1 MGAGPRPV
9 GALGRML
16 LAPPLHRV
24 GFAHL
29 GFPGRDSP
37 SARRLER
44 IPEAVVCGFEWGIEA
59 RDPREVEHRLETV
72 APDLRGFA
80 FEGVAMAYTI
90 RDALPLGGRD
100 RTREFMLGPALPHTF
115 LTYIGIGFAMSRLPR
130 PLWRN
135 ILPDLEGNPYHPTM
149 SWLAV
154 DGYGFDLAYFDAP
167 RWIDG
172 QRTPRPYPWE
182 GAPEYFP
189 RAFDQGLGRALWF
202 VHGARHD
209 GVAAAV
215 GRFPRQRRPDLWSG
229 VGLAAVFAG
238 GASPA
243 QIRALLDLAGEDAPH
258 VFQGAVF
265 AAKARVFSGHVPEH
279 TEVGVQA
286 LTGMDSGTAASLA
299 DRQRVEPGGGGTEP
313 AYEVWR
319 ARVRRCFFWSAPD
332 PGPPPQGNP

>member
-1 MGAGPRPV
+1 MATRPSPA
-9 GALGRML
+9 GALGRLL
-16 LAPPLHRV
+16 LAPALSRV
-24 GFAHL
+24 GFTHL
-29 GFPGRDSP
+29 GFPGRVSP
-37 SARRLER
+37 SARHLER

-59 RDPREVEHRLETV
+59 REPEEVEHRLETV

-90 RDALPLGGRD
+90 RDSLPLGRGD

-130 PLWRN
+130 SLWRN

-172 QRTPRPYPWE
+172 QREPRPYPWE

-189 RAFDQGLGRALWF
+189 RAFDQGVGRALWF

-209 GVAAAV
+209 GVGAAV
-215 GRFPRQRRPDLWSG
+215 GRFPRLRRPDLWSG
-229 VGLAAVFAG
+229 VGLAAAFAG
-238 GASPA
+238 GADPDGL
-243 QIRALLDLAGEDAPH
+243 RELLDLSGDDAPH

-279 TEVGVQA
+279 TDTAVRA
-286 LTGMDSGTAASLA
+286 LTGMDAEAAAVLA
-299 DRQRVEPGGGGTEP
+299 DEQRVGPRTGGSEP
-313 AYEVWR
+313 AYEEWR
-319 ARVRRCFFWSAPD
+319 AGVRRCFS
-332 PGPPPQGNP
+332 

>member
-1 MGAGPRPV
+1 MGTRPSPI
-9 GALGRML
+9 GALGRLL
-16 LAPPLHRV
+16 LAPPLHHV

-29 GFPGRDSP
+29 GLPGRDSP
-37 SARRLER
+37 SARHLER
-44 IPEAVVCGFEWGIEA
+44 IPEAVLCGFEWGIEA
-59 RDPREVEHRLETV
+59 RRPGEVEHRLETV

-90 RDALPLGGRD
+90 RDSLPLGRGD

-172 QRTPRPYPWE
+172 QRAPKPYPWE

-189 RAFDQGLGRALWF
+189 RAFDQGVGRALWF
-202 VHGARHD
+202 VHGARRD
-209 GVAAAV
+209 GVGAAV

-229 VGLAAVFAG
+229 VGLAAAFAG
-238 GASPA
+238 GADPGEL
-243 QIRALLDLAGEDAPH
+243 RELLALSGEDAAH
-258 VFQGAVF
+258 LLQGAVF

-279 TEVGVQA
+279 TETTVLA
-286 LTGMDSGTAASLA
+286 LTGMGAEAAALLA
-299 DRQRVEPGGGGTEP
+299 DEQSVEPRHGGAEP
-313 AYEVWR
+313 AYEEWR
-319 ARVRRCFFWSAPD
+319 AGVRRCFS
-332 PGPPPQGNP
+332 